1 MGRVSF
7 PIATL
12 AMAGTLAG
20 CGGSSG
26 EGGNTS
32 GGAAAAGPQPKGDLI
47 AGRDAFLIGAV
58 PRCGSCHTLADAG
71 TTSQAGPN
79 LDEAK
84 PTYEEVLDAM
94 AEGPGAMPKYGDVSM
109 EVQTNIAAYVEYA
122 THQSG

>member
-1 MGRVSF
+1 
-7 PIATL
+7 
-12 AMAGTLAG
+12 MAGTLAG
-20 CGGSSG
+20 CGGGS
-26 EGGNTS
+26 EGGERP
-32 GGAAAAGPQPKGDLI
+32 GGAAPGLQPKGDLI

-84 PTYEEVLDAM
+84 PTYEEVLDAI

-122 THQSG
+122 THQTG